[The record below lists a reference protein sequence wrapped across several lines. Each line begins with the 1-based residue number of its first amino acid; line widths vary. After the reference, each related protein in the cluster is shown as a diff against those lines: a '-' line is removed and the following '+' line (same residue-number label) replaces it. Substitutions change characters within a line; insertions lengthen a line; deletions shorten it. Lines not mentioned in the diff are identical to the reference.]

1 MGTLAFLFSAAFLGS
16 SSAWLVIR
24 NLYYICQPS
33 EVLIFAGTPTRL
45 SQNKSVGYRLVK
57 GGSSIQVPFLE
68 RTFRMD
74 LTNMIIDLKVVGAY
88 SKGGIPLTVTGVA
101 NIKVAGEE
109 PTIHNAIERL
119 LGKSREQ
126 IEKLAKETLEGN
138 LRGVLAILTPEEANG
153 DQIAFARSLLE
164 EAEEDLQ
171 RLGLMLD
178 SLQIQTISDDVSYL
192 DSIGRKQQ
200 AELIRDAR
208 IAEAQ
213 AQAESV
219 IQDSANNRVTVLR
232 ELMRDEEVAKM
243 EAVKGVRDA
252 ITRRTALVTEV
263 ESTAAVQ
270 VAEATAEIKV
280 QKARVVET
288 EQRLQADVVAPAE
301 ATRQR
306 AIAEAKGEAASII
319 EEGKAQVAGLQRL
332 GEAWQAAGDDAHDVF
347 LYQKIEVLMQMMA
360 TSIPKIAVE
369 NVTVIDAE
377 QGTQA
382 TKLAS
387 FLEQMN
393 QATGM
398 DLKEIVGQMTRPT
411 L

>member
-306 AIAEAKGEAASII
+306 AIAEAKGEAASVI